1 VRARRAF
8 IVLLAAGAA
17 VLFAAAPAGAHALL
31 MSSVPANGSTVAQ
44 APKTIRLVFTEP
56 PEPSLSSVGI
66 LDSSGHTVSGVGRPQ
81 AAPGE
86 RDALVATV
94 RPGSLSNGVYTV
106 TWRTVSKTDGHLTA
120 GSISFGVGAP
130 ATATKSGGTGP
141 SSPAPSPLSV
151 AARWFFYWGLA
162 LLLGGAV
169 ACALLFG
176 WTVPRGGRTLF
187 AAAWVAAGV
196 GVVLMTAA
204 ERATIGLPLGTLLSS
219 TTGHQLVARAVV
231 VAVCAAATIWVLARP
246 GRSSLIVLAAVA
258 AAALF
263 VHAQAGHADTQSSVR
278 GLNLLDQWAH
288 LVGVGV
294 WIGGLP
300 WLLLGLRD
308 ADPAART
315 ARASRFAVVATYGIA
330 VVLITGVLRAV
341 VEVGSIQGLF
351 HTSFGWTLLIKSGL
365 VLVLVALGARN
376 HFRLVP
382 RMRGEATGDATSLRR
397 SVTGEVV
404 VASLVLAVTGVL
416 SGLAPSTYVVATAKH
431 APPQRIV
438 VRGSD
443 FATTVRVTLTVSPGT
458 VGANTFVAR
467 VSDYDTGK
475 PVDAD
480 SVQLQFSLP
489 SNPNVSSTLDLRR
502 GAGGAWTGTGTQLSI
517 DGLWNAEVVIEEPA
531 ASTSVSLHLR
541 TRLPPEHITSVVA
554 PGQPTIY
561 TIALGA
567 NLTLQ
572 TYVDPGTAGPNTV
585 HYTFFKGSNEQPIST
600 ATARAESQSGAQTE
614 TKLLRFDPGH
624 FGANVTLAS
633 GRWTFFIDATTT
645 SGQHLSAYFPETIR
659 Q

>member
-8 IVLLAAGAA
+8 IALLAAGAA

-31 MSSVPANGSTVAQ
+31 KSSVPANGSTVAQ
-44 APKTIRLVFTEP
+44 APRTIRLVFTEP

-66 LDSSGHTVSGVGRPQ
+66 LDSSGHTVSGVGRPR

-86 RDALVATV
+86 RDALVVAV
-94 RPGSLSNGVYTV
+94 RAGSLSNGVYTV

-120 GSISFGVGAP
+120 GSISFGVGVP

-141 SSPAPSPLSV
+141 STPAPSPLSV

-169 ACALLFG
+169 ACVLLFQ

-187 AAAWVAAGV
+187 AASWVAAGV

-204 ERATIGLPLGTLLSS
+204 ERASIGLPLGTLLSS
-219 TTGHQLVARAVV
+219 STGRQLVARAVV
-231 VAVCAAATIWVLARP
+231 VAIAAAATIWVLARP
-246 GRSSLIVLAAVA
+246 GRSSLIVLMA
-258 AAALF
+258 AAAAAMF

-278 GLNLLDQWAH
+278 ALNLFDQWAH
-288 LVGVGV
+288 LLGVGV

-308 ADPAART
+308 VDPAART
-315 ARASRFAVVATYGIA
+315 ARASRFAVVAIYGVA

-382 RMRGEATGDATSLRR
+382 RMRGEAAGDTTSLRR

-416 SGLAPSTYVVATAKH
+416 SGLAPSTYVIATAKP

-458 VGANTFVAR
+458 VGTNTFVAR

-475 PVDAD
+475 PAEAHNVE
-480 SVQLQFSLP
+480 LQFSFAG
-489 SNPNVSSTLDLRR
+489 NPNVGSSLDLKSAAT
-502 GAGGAWTGTGTQLSI
+502 GTWTGSGTQLSI
-517 DGLWNAEVVIEEPA
+517 DGVWNVNVVIQEPS
-531 ASTSVSLHLR
+531 ASTDVQLRLR
-541 TRLPPEHITSVVA
+541 TRLPPEHITSVVT

-561 TIALGA
+561 TITLGG
-567 NLTLQ
+567 NITLQ
-572 TYVDPGTAGPNTV
+572 TYVDPGSAGPNTV
-585 HYTFFKGSNEQPIST
+585 HYTFFNGANEQPISE
-600 ATARAESQSGAQTE
+600 ATARAESPAGAQID
-614 TKLLRFDPGH
+614 TKLIRFDPGH
-624 FGANVTLAS
+624 FGANVTLSS
-633 GRWTFFIDATTT
+633 GRWTFFIDASTT
-645 SGQHLSAYFPETIR
+645 SGQHLSAYFPQTIG